1 MTFLFLALQCLQHD
15 GRSTMKNQEDQEF
28 SRLEPLDSQ
37 SPRQEPAQGVEKP
50 VLREFGKKKMAGM
63 FTDISP
69 KMSKKMSIASGLA
82 VIGVGAAIAWPLLN
96 ATRAPKMDVE
106 LADEKANP
114 VEKAAKV
121 DVTKVDVSKLPEPQT
136 LDEAKFQIALL
147 KNKVAY
153 MDLKL
158 GEANRTLQQKL
169 AATEA
174 TLNDANVAELGA
186 SAAQAA
192 SQPVAP
198 TPSPEPSPDQ
208 NNPVAPPPRQG
219 GGSSQNQVA
228 GVSEQPPP
236 TPAKKRVAKR
246 VEKPKVQEDVV
257 RIAVLDIN
265 PDRVVVVDESKPGI
279 RIRVGIGAELPGG
292 ATFIG
297 FDPATRL
304 MKTDQGE
311 FLIPV

>member
-1 MTFLFLALQCLQHD
+1 MTFTAQALQCLQHD
-15 GRSTMKNQEDQEF
+15 GLDIMQNQEDQEF

-37 SPRQEPAQGVEKP
+37 THRQEPPSQGVEKP
-50 VLREFGKKKMAGM
+50 VLREFGRRKMAGM

-69 KMSKKMSIASGLA
+69 KMSKKMAIASGLA

-106 LADEKANP
+106 LTDEKANP

-121 DVTKVDVSKLPEPQT
+121 DVSKLDVNKLPEPQT

-153 MDLKL
+153 MDLRL
-158 GEANRTLQQKL
+158 GEANKTVREKL
-169 AATEA
+169 AATEGII
-174 TLNDANVAELGA
+174 NQANAAEVVA
-186 SAAQAA
+186 SVPQAA
-192 SQPVAP
+192 SEPTVPQPEQE
-198 TPSPEPSPDQ
+198 SEHS
-208 NNPVAPPPRQG
+208 NPVAPPPRQG
-219 GGSSQNQVA
+219 NGGSQNQVA
-228 GVSEQPPP
+228 GVADQPPP

-246 VEKPKVQEDVV
+246 VEKPKVQEEVV
-257 RIAVLDIN
+257 RVAVVDIS
-265 PDRVVVVDESKPGI
+265 PERVVVVDESKPGI
-279 RIRVGIGAELPGG
+279 RIRVSPGAELPGG

-297 FDPATRL
+297 FDPSTRL

-311 FLIPV
+311 FYIPY

>member
-1 MTFLFLALQCLQHD
+1 MMQ
-15 GRSTMKNQEDQEF
+15 NQENQAF

-37 SPRQEPAQGVEKP
+37 PPRQELGQGEEKP
-50 VLREFGKKKMAGM
+50 VLREFGKRKMSGM
-63 FTDISP
+63 FTEISP
-69 KMSKKMSIASGLA
+69 KMSKKMAIASGLA

-96 ATRAPKMDVE
+96 TTRAPKMDVE
-106 LADEKANP
+106 LTDEKANP

-121 DVTKVDVSKLPEPQT
+121 DVSKLDVNKLPEPQT

-158 GEANRTLQQKL
+158 SETSRSLQDKL
-169 AATEA
+169 AATE
-174 TLNDANVAELGA
+174 NIISQANAAEVVA
-186 SAAQAA
+186 SAPQAA
-192 SQPVAP
+192 IQPGVP
-198 TPSPEPSPDQ
+198 TPQPESEHS
-208 NNPVAPPPRQG
+208 NPVTPPPRQG
-219 GGSSQNQVA
+219 NGGSQNQVA

-257 RIAVLDIN
+257 RIAVVDISQ
-265 PDRVVVVDESKPGI
+265 DRVVVVDESRPGI
-279 RIRVGIGAELPGG
+279 RIRVSPGAELPGG